1 MTESG
6 TEKRLD
12 ELSKRVDHG
21 FEEVD
26 RGLGRV
32 EADIREFRLESNGR
46 SDRLDDKIDAG
57 SAALRAEMK
66 AGFDAMGARFD
77 SLQRTII
84 VVLGGSLGTI
94 VAGSVVALLT
104 AHL

>member
-1 MTESG
+1 
-6 TEKRLD
+6 
-12 ELSKRVDHG
+12 
-21 FEEVD
+21 
-26 RGLGRV
+26 
-32 EADIREFRLESNGR
+32 
-46 SDRLDDKIDAG
+46 
-57 SAALRAEMK
+57 MK